1 MNRVSHDED
10 PERDA
15 IIRDRDL
22 ALELLQAQP
31 THKKVGTLARS
42 VLARDRSLTEMQL
55 ILALHREACGE
66 IDEARRLLHGLL
78 GHRDRDFLNAMKSLR
93 DLEQAEGKILEALRL
108 TEIVLHE
115 DP

>member
-1 MNRVSHDED
+1 
-10 PERDA
+10 
-15 IIRDRDL
+15 
-22 ALELLQAQP
+22 
-31 THKKVGTLARS
+31 
-42 VLARDRSLTEMQL
+42 MQL

-78 GHRDRDFLNAMKSLR
+78 GRRDRDFLNAMKSLR